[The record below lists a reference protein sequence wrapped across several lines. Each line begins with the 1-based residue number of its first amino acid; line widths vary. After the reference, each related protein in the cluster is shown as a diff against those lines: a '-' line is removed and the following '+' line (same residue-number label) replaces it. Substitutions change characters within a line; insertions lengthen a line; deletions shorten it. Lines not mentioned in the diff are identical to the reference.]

1 MLSDAGMNDN
11 AGPEAG
17 EPIGRPSGGS
27 SGGSS
32 GSSSGGSLGG
42 SPADPGNPLGGDAG
56 PAGDETVAGAGFS
69 EARPVRVLIV
79 DDHRVVAD
87 ALSALIEVTDGVEV
101 CRVIYDAFE
110 LAEAMRIEKPDVVLS
125 DLEMPG
131 GDPLTNLADGLAAVP
146 QTRVVVLTAYPT
158 DANIRRAIDLDVAGF
173 LTKHEP
179 AEAILE
185 GLRAV
190 AAGHEVFSDAV
201 RSRFMLAKTPAAKAS
216 RVIELSPRELH
227 VVRLVAGGMTTAEI
241 AESVYRSP
249 KTVEKQISSAMEKT
263 SSGNRVELTRWAI
276 REGLVQP

>member
-1 MLSDAGMNDN
+1 MASDRDSGDPGADTRAEIEG
-11 AGPEAG
+11 GEAG
-17 EPIGRPSGGS
+17 TARS
-27 SGGSS
+27 S
-32 GSSSGGSLGG
+32 
-42 SPADPGNPLGGDAG
+42 
-56 PAGDETVAGAGFS
+56 
-69 EARPVRVLIV
+69 VRVLIV

-87 ALSALIEVTDGVEV
+87 ALSALIEVTGGIEV
-101 CRVIYDAFE
+101 SRVVYDASE
-110 LAEAMRIEKPDVVLS
+110 LAEAMRLEQPDVVLS

-131 GDPLTNLADGLAAVP
+131 DDPLTNLSDGLAASP
-146 QTRVVVLTAYPT
+146 DTKVVILTAYPT
-158 DANIRRAIDLDVAGF
+158 DANIRRAIALDVAGF

-201 RSRFMLAKTPAAKAS
+201 RSRFMQSKSPAGRAS

-249 KTVEKQISSAMEKT
+249 KTVEKQIGSAMEKT